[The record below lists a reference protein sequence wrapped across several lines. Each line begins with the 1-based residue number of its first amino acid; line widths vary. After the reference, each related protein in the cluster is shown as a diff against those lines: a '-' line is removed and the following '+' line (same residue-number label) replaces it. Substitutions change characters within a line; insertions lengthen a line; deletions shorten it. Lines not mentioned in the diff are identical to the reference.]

1 MKKRENWVKLLYLYS
16 NHVGKVLLQKGGH
29 VRVRSGAKECC
40 GMSRNDESAKC
51 KVFSHKGLVM

>member
-1 MKKRENWVKLLYLYS
+1 MKKRGNWVKLLYLYS

-51 KVFSHKGLVM
+51 KCLVIKG